1 MGHKPVDDVKLSR
14 TVAHAL
20 RHKPWLYELELDD
33 EGWVPVEALLAALR
47 QRRGAWA
54 DLTEEHLAGMIA
66 RADKQR
72 YELREGKIRALYG
85 HSLKHRL
92 AKTPAEP
99 PEFLYHGTPTRAV
112 QAILAQGLKPMG
124 RQYVHLSIDLETA
137 REVGARHGKG
147 RDQRPVVLVIRAG
160 EAHRSGV
167 TFYEGNEMVWLADHV
182 PPAFIDEPSHEG
194 KRDA

>member
-1 MGHKPVDDVKLSR
+1 MGRQHIDDVTLSR

-47 QRRGAWA
+47 QRRNAWA
-54 DLTEEHLAGMIA
+54 DLTEKHLAGMIA

-112 QAILAQGLKPMG
+112 EAILAQGLKPMG
-124 RQYVHLSIDLETA
+124 RQYVHLSVDVETA
-137 REVGARHGKG
+137 QEVGAR

-167 TFYEGNEMVWLADHV
+167 PFYRGNEMVWLADHV
-182 PPAFIDEPSHEG
+182 PPVFIDEPSHEG
-194 KRDA
+194 KMDA